1 MKKKSPFEH
10 NRAKRK
16 YSKSFFCSTR
26 YAPWRMNGIIVNTL
40 WIYGNIHSPFSTF
53 FFSLNFSCE
62 ICFEEWETTR
72 HCFTLFFVSLTNSFV
87 ASRRERIVYCEI
99 MKSMKQLNLIS
110 KGPFQVGW
118 DRLESRAGPEMENVR
133 EQETRQQWKSHL
145 SRLFMGYFLVLLRG
159 LVWGFCHGV
168 QGIYWRFNHEY
179 LQWRKQTV

>member
-1 MKKKSPFEH
+1 MSFWAQQSEEKIFEKFLLF
-10 NRAKRK
+10 NSIRSLANEWNNCQYIMNLWQ
-16 YSKSFFCSTR
+16 YSQSLFNLFFLSQLFLWDMLRRMRNHST
-26 YAPWRMNGIIVNTL
+26 L
-40 WIYGNIHSPFSTF
+40 FHS
-53 FFSLNFSCE
+53 
-62 ICFEEWETTR
+62 
-72 HCFTLFFVSLTNSFV
+72 FFVSLTNSFV

-145 SRLFMGYFLVLLRG
+145 SRLFMGYFLVWLRG
-159 LVWGFCHGV
+159 LVWGLCHGV